1 MVARV
6 LDMKEALKQMMADV
20 EWDTYAR
27 TLSDT
32 QRKPVRTQAREV
44 RTLILSDDSEFWQSC
59 INYYIVMKAKVAAL
73 KEFDGK
79 QPCMGNIY
87 IIIRALRHHVAALHN
102 APFNM
107 LGHLVDALEVALRKR
122 EALVYSDLYYVGV
135 LLNPHLIHNM
145 DLCDDQHAMA
155 ELMKVFQ
162 DFSDT
167 NEEFQ
172 AVKVEFNLYFYTL
185 SLYCRDHVWSPTGLK
200 EVAHVWWFISGKIGK
215 LLRHIARRILA
226 QVVSYSSCER
236 NFSSYTFVHIKVRN
250 RPHSS
255 RIEDLVY
262 VYTNSRVLNQNV
274 TFPDEVANE
283 WYKQSVVSED
293 SDSNGP
299 TDLFYEYDGI
309 STGHTPDANMDG
321 VFTND
326 ENKEAGAV
334 QEFEIGKDGREL
346 QGWAACHA
354 NGLHSR
360 APIDDDKNL
369 SIITFASG
377 IGLLNTDNILHG
389 GQQVEKE
396 PYVLDEDHEDMGTS
410 PAASGEGSSI

>member
-1 MVARV
+1 
-6 LDMKEALKQMMADV
+6 
-20 EWDTYAR
+20 
-27 TLSDT
+27 
-32 QRKPVRTQAREV
+32 
-44 RTLILSDDSEFWQSC
+44 
-59 INYYIVMKAKVAAL
+59 
-73 KEFDGK
+73 
-79 QPCMGNIY
+79 
-87 IIIRALRHHVAALHN
+87 
-102 APFNM
+102 
-107 LGHLVDALEVALRKR
+107 
-122 EALVYSDLYYVGV
+122 
-135 LLNPHLIHNM
+135 
-145 DLCDDQHAMA
+145 
-155 ELMKVFQ
+155 
-162 DFSDT
+162 
-167 NEEFQ
+167 
-172 AVKVEFNLYFYTL
+172 
-185 SLYCRDHVWSPTGLK
+185 
-200 EVAHVWWFISGKIGK
+200 VWWFISGKIGK

-309 STGHTPDANMDG
+309 SNGHTPDANMDG